1 VKPRTRPTADQV
13 DTYIRDRL
21 ALDLAD
27 MDCLSTAM
35 VLEVP
40 GALLEKYRGVE
51 LEQVEFSFAGK
62 RSLMLRTA
70 VLRSMRQAGL
80 GSARRLTN
88 YLGFKVGPN
97 GDRLLMFDPLAEDVV
112 LSDVLPGFH
121 IPVEVLRMMTW
132 NVRNPGPND
141 PAVVSVYDALLHLNV
156 HANRRVAH
164 PGLPHSEHENADWT
178 KYFLGS
184 AFLLSTVVYFTF
196 VERDIPIPSNV
207 LDWSKTILPSDLFD
221 EYQLWISGELPSMI
235 KEKMLLVEH
244 LPYRL
249 GVLDALS
256 VFTLFQYKTNPS
268 ATGQLVED
276 SFRIQTH
283 GGDKDASVLMLYA
296 LAIESGLPTF
306 RMLLQFL
313 GLTNEGKDKLVEA
326 RVQKDDVVVSILN
339 MGEQQ
344 TVPKVTPQDI
354 RSIPPLKREDL
365 AIGIDIPSFE
375 ELLAYTSRCASK
387 ASAHMTSISKPAP
400 YTRWYD
406 AAITLQAILRVWVYE
421 RLGVPLPSG
430 MFDCWTQSLLHGE
443 LREVRDE
450 RLTVVTDHIREHF
463 HSTIPE
469 LQPRAIAP

>member
-1 VKPRTRPTADQV
+1 
-13 DTYIRDRL
+13 
-21 ALDLAD
+21 
-27 MDCLSTAM
+27 M

-51 LEQVEFSFAGK
+51 LERVEFSFAGK
-62 RSLMLRTA
+62 RSHMLRTA
-70 VLRSMRQAGL
+70 VLRSMKQAGL

-97 GDRLLMFDPLAEDVV
+97 GDHLLTFEPLAEDVV

-121 IPVEVLRMMTW
+121 LPEEVLRKMTW
-132 NVRNPGPND
+132 NVRSPAPND
-141 PAVVSVYDALLHLNV
+141 PNEVSVYDALLHLNV
-156 HANRRVAH
+156 HANRKVAH
-164 PGLPHSEHENADWT
+164 PGLPHFQHENADWT

-184 AFLLSTVVYFTF
+184 VFLLSAVVYFTF
-196 VERDIPIPSNV
+196 VEGDIPIPSNV
-207 LDWSKTILPSDLFD
+207 LDWSKTILPSDLFG

-256 VFTLFQYKTNPS
+256 VFTLFQYPVVTP
-268 ATGQLVED
+268 ATGQLAKD
-276 SFRIQTH
+276 DFHIQTH
-283 GGDKDASVLMLYA
+283 GGDRNASVRMLYA
-296 LAIESGLPTF
+296 LAVESGLPTF

-313 GLTNEGKDKLVEA
+313 GLTNEGENKVIEA
-326 RVQKDDVVVSILN
+326 KAQKDDVVVSILSIDKYR
-339 MGEQQ
+339 
-344 TVPKVTPQDI
+344 TIPKITPQDI

-387 ASAHMTSISKPAP
+387 ASAHMTSVSKPAP

-406 AAITLQAILRVWVYE
+406 SAITLQAILRVWVYE
-421 RLGVPLPSG
+421 RLGIPLPSG
-430 MFDCWTQSLLHGE
+430 MSDYWTRHLLHGE
-443 LREVRDE
+443 LRGVQDE

-469 LQPRAIAP
+469 LRTNV